1 MSFLHDGAYV
11 NMWDVPEGMRCF
23 EIQLWRSWAPSSLS
37 YDEDDEFNLD
47 PESDDMDDRD
57 ECLLAQAEVV
67 VIGYEVAED
76 KHHALKLAL
85 ATIGAPSM
93 DHLLDSLAT
102 SPEMQCHLEA
112 QGDESRFERTSNIEL
127 EQ

>member
-76 KHHALKLAL
+76 KHHAIELAL

-93 DHLLDSLAT
+93 EHLLESL
-102 SPEMQCHLEA
+102 SSNPDMHCHLEA
-112 QGDESRFERTSNIEL
+112 QEDESRFERTSYLGL